1 MNKGSITETALELAL
16 QRGDRHQV
24 LRRTRFDVR
33 LGRDERSIER
43 TVELQRVVIR
53 DTRAAALAREAEL
66 LELNGGAKDDEDR
79 PGSAGVDSDRII
91 AGNPDEVAEQ
101 LKPYVDAG
109 YRHLICGFPPPYDD
123 ETMRRLA
130 TEVRPQLEAMVG

>member
-1 MNKGSITETALELAL
+1 
-16 QRGDRHQV
+16 
-24 LRRTRFDVR
+24 
-33 LGRDERSIER
+33 
-43 TVELQRVVIR
+43 VELQRVVIR
-53 DTRAAALAREAEL
+53 DTREAALAREAEL

-91 AGNPDEVAEQ
+91 AGNPDEVVEQ

-123 ETMRRLA
+123 ETMRRMA
-130 TEVRPQLEAMVG
+130 TEVRPALEALV